1 MTIYVGSDKINQIYI
16 GGNTT
21 IRQVWYGR
29 YLVWE
34 IEATMQSNVPVTK
47 TIYLT
52 PGVYEVYAVGG
63 GGGSAGTGGGGSGA
77 SHGNTATA
85 IGGS

>member
-1 MTIYVGSDKINQIYI
+1 MTIYVGGDKINQIYI
-16 GGNTT
+16 GDNTT

-63 GGGSAGTGGGGSGA
+63 GGGSAGTGGGGSGS

-85 IGGS
+85 TGGS